1 MEVIFFLNWSVF
13 SVTDTYLNLLGKWKL
28 QIVNQKHSV
37 GGLIQ
42 NIHHAFTAYLDDL
55 QKRKWLSSSKA
66 LPSPTSDH
74 SPLFLGAEQGSPVPR
89 VPSFL
94 SPISAGTV
102 PHISHT
108 QLMPCPW
115 HIPFRVTLSSSRKGR
130 KRLSSGMKCT
140 VNSRAVCC
148 HPICTF

>member
-1 MEVIFFLNWSVF
+1 MSRGVFFLNWSVF

-28 QIVNQKHSV
+28 QIVNQKSSV
-37 GGLIQ
+37 GDLIQ
-42 NIHHAFTAYLDDL
+42 NILEHRNHAFTAYLDDL
-55 QKRKWLSSSKA
+55 QKGSDCLLLWHPA
-66 LPSPTSDH
+66 PSNH
-74 SPLFLGAEQGSPVPR
+74 SPLFLEAEQGSSVPR

-115 HIPFRVTLSSSRKGR
+115 HIPFRVTFSSSRTGR
-130 KRLSSGMKCT
+130 KRLS
-140 VNSRAVCC
+140 
-148 HPICTF
+148 